1 MTDQLTNFAKL
12 FLQLPFNLQDQFSN
26 YIKEFPAINLI
37 LGRSM
42 IDLSD
47 INLLKARLAYDLI
60 NNNISLDLHNLLHH
74 YHSLL
79 TKLKHIPKKTI
90 VHRHQ

>member
-47 INLLKARLAYDLI
+47 INLLKARLAYDLN
-60 NNNISLDLHNLLHH
+60 NNNISLDLHNLLQ
-74 YHSLL
+74 YKLDELL
-79 TKLKHIPKKTI
+79 T
-90 VHRHQ
+90 RF